1 VTKLKNIVG
10 VVLAGGESRRFGSP
24 KAFAKRKGLYF
35 FQYSVNALRTFVKDL
50 YIVSHPSIVSRFQQV
65 TDEKVIIDEEAYRGQ
80 GPLAGIYTVM
90 KRTDAEWIFVLP
102 CDMPYIRKETVESMI
117 TYVHEQFDVVLSSH
131 FGRVQPLVG
140 IYHRRTLEHIEQLLK
155 AHNNRMAS
163 LLKRCRV
170 RYVNEQDFLEDEI
183 VFCNINIPLE
193 YDNFLT

>member
-117 TYVHEQFDVVLSSH
+117 TYVHEQFDVILSSH

>member
-1 VTKLKNIVG
+1 
-10 VVLAGGESRRFGSP
+10 
-24 KAFAKRKGLYF
+24 
-35 FQYSVNALRTFVKDL
+35 
-50 YIVSHPSIVSRFQQV
+50 
-65 TDEKVIIDEEAYRGQ
+65 
-80 GPLAGIYTVM
+80 M

-117 TYVHEQFDVVLSSH
+117 TYVHEQFDVILSSH